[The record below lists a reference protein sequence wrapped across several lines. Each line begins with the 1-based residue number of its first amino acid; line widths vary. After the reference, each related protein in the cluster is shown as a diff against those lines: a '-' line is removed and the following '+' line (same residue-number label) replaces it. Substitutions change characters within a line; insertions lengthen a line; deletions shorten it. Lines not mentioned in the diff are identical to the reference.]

1 MGAKKE
7 CQITQELCTP
17 IGDACNWNL
26 NNQND
31 KTSNRSLNEINC
43 HIVSKNGGTQYVY
56 VKCKSKSEYQ
66 IITLKLIKLVV
77 SIGNKVQ

>member
-7 CQITQELCTP
+7 CQITQELWMS

-26 NNQND
+26 NNQSD
-31 KTSNRSLNEINC
+31 KTSYRSLSEINC
-43 HIVSKNGGTQYVY
+43 YIVSKYGGIQYVY
-56 VKCKSKSEYQ
+56 VKCKSKSENQ

-77 SIGNKVQ
+77 SFGDKVQ